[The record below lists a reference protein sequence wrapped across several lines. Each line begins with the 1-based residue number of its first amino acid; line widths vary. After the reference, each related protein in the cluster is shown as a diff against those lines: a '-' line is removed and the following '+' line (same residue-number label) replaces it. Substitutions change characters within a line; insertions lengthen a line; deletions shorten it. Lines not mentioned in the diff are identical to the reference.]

1 MILREQIHPVIQR
14 ALYRKID
21 AINRIKVGEVN
32 GNNYFDLGA
41 LNILGPTT
49 EPGTNPVEQI
59 LTRSCWAKVSA
70 AVFDTKF
77 DYGKALSK
85 VQAGIKRQI
94 VLGTDAPVMEEPDDI
109 MVSLSSYRDSDG
121 NLINQ
126 PLSFRNGFD
135 EKNYS
140 DSMLRGH
147 AGITSI
153 TSDYKNFFIKESV
166 VNFICPDPD
175 TFQDI
180 SDIFLKH
187 GQYVSLEFGWGIESP
202 AQMPKLNSSELRKLS
217 QNIRARNLRGAGNY
231 QCLVGVVSNFSF
243 DQRPDGGYEGSFT
256 ITSAGKNILHS
267 TIPTGNLEDSVTFAQ
282 RKKIAQGE
290 NASEEQKEDW
300 ELLRKNFAT
309 FNAVIKNLDSVVDE
323 HLTGAEFQ
331 LDYTT
336 ERSAQ
341 GQKNFENSLKAA
353 ENTYKNDPEKQQ
365 KNIKDL
371 YERTLRNNKGAVL
384 YQYKDGAMIIN
395 TNLGVKGGKIDGVRR
410 FVSWGWFED
419 YILNSFFSYELRTN
433 VKLGEVRSTTNNELN
448 RCQTSNN
455 LSSMGLNSIILPG
468 KTIRPK
474 KLLNLDDLPQIDTL
488 KALSVSDQRDE
499 NIVAGDNVTLIDG
512 IKFEKRKETMDKNT
526 AININR
532 LGTALNVFDKTFKR
546 FEEQKITRT
555 EQDVRD
561 SETNEA
567 TGDTIITTT
576 GVNTGR
582 HGFIRNMVFNID
594 YIAES
599 FDGVSSLE
607 IGLRKFWAKV
617 SGEYGGFWNFGI
629 ANDEDSGGKIG
640 IIDTYYNPQPDLPT
654 MLENRSKRE
663 DFVNYKRK
671 KDIELITDTTDKM
684 FTFPLYSKDSI
695 VKDFSLSVN
704 LSPEAVTLAVY
715 GSHSDKEVGGDS
727 NKGISDPAVRAYSL
741 LLNKNFDPERK
752 GDSTVGRSSIMS
764 GIKTPLEENGKGY
777 ASKIERFGKL
787 EELRKGEGI
796 LFSNIPDIQDD
807 TKKIL
812 TDLLQKEAA
821 EKEGGLQTN
830 VVYDIDNINQELRD
844 FFVYNPATGTLKDSF
859 KYFMISTINKS
870 ESPNI
875 DSNYTKLKPIIPLD
889 LDLTIDGVGGLKPGD
904 LFRVDYLP
912 QPYRE
917 FCYFIIFNVSQ
928 EISNS
933 GWSTKI
939 KAKAIADFEKLRSPQ
954 GKAYHQESQQQK
966 QEEENPQV
974 ILLDNFIDFAIKDE
988 VSRVKASIDS
998 LKMIEDAGYSGQ
1010 VIRAQMYRD
1019 LFGAKSSQD
1028 KKNLTSF
1035 TVKNKRAFTMI
1046 NTETDVA

>member
-85 VQAGIKRQI
+85 FRAGIKRQI
-94 VLGTDAPVMEEPDDI
+94 VQGADAPVREEPNDI
-109 MVSLSSYRDSDG
+109 MVSLSSYRDADG

-202 AQMPKLNSSELRKLS
+202 AQMPKLNSPELRKLS

-267 TIPTGNLEDSVTFAQ
+267 TIPTGNLEDNVTFAQ
-282 RKKIAQGE
+282 RKNIAQDKD
-290 NASEEQKEDW
+290 ATTEQKQDW
-300 ELLRKNFAT
+300 KLLRKNFAT

-323 HLTGAEFQ
+323 HLGGVEPQ

-336 ERSAQ
+336 ERTSA
-341 GQKNFENSLKAA
+341 GQQNFYRSLKAEE
-353 ENTYKNDPEKQQ
+353 ENNKNDPERRQERIQ
-365 KNIKDL
+365 AV
-371 YERTLRNNKGAVL
+371 YENALKNNKGAVL

-395 TNLGVKGGKIDGVRR
+395 TNTGTKGGKADGVRR

-419 YILNSFFSYELRTN
+419 YILNSFFSYELKGS

-474 KLLNLDDLPQIDTL
+474 KPINLDNLPEISTL
-488 KALSVSDQRDE
+488 KALTTRQQRDDDIVVGG
-499 NIVAGDNVTLIDG
+499 NISIIDG
-512 IKFEKRKETMDKNT
+512 IKFEKVNETMAQKT

-532 LGTALNVFDKTFKR
+532 LGTAFNAFDKTFKR
-546 FEEQKITRT
+546 FEEQEIVEETDMSAAGSERFQP
-555 EQDVRD
+555 EQGEELPTKKVYK
-561 SETNEA
+561 
-567 TGDTIITTT
+567 
-576 GVNTGR
+576 NTGES
-582 HGFIRNMVFNID
+582 GFIRNMVFNID
-594 YIAES
+594 YITES

-617 SGEYGGFWNFGI
+617 SGEYGGFWNFAI
-629 ANDEDSGGKIG
+629 ANDEDSSGKIG

-671 KDIELITDTTDKM
+671 KDVELIADTTGKM

-715 GSHSDKEVGGDS
+715 GSHSDKEIGGDS

-741 LLNKNFDPERK
+741 LLNKNFNPERK

-764 GIKTPLEENGKGY
+764 GITTPLQQNGKGY

-796 LFSNIPDIQDD
+796 LFSNIADIQDD

-830 VVYDIDNINQELRD
+830 VVYDIDNINPEVRD
-844 FFVYNPATGTLKDSF
+844 YFVYNPATGTLKDSF

-939 KAKAIADFEKLRSPQ
+939 KAKAIVDFEKLSSPL

-966 QEEENPQV
+966 QEEEEENPRV
-974 ILLDNFIDFAIKDE
+974 IILDNFLDFAIQDE
-988 VSRVKASIDS
+988 ISRAKASIATVQ
-998 LKMIEDAGYSGQ
+998 MIEDAGFNPY

-1019 LFGAKSSQD
+1019 LFGAKPTQD
-1028 KKNLTSF
+1028 KKNFSSVTI
-1035 TVKNKRAFTMI
+1035 KNLNR
-1046 NTETDVA
+1046 DSYG

>member
-1 MILREQIHPVIQR
+1 
-14 ALYRKID
+14 
-21 AINRIKVGEVN
+21 
-32 GNNYFDLGA
+32 
-41 LNILGPTT
+41 
-49 EPGTNPVEQI
+49 
-59 LTRSCWAKVSA
+59 
-70 AVFDTKF
+70 
-77 DYGKALSK
+77 
-85 VQAGIKRQI
+85 
-94 VLGTDAPVMEEPDDI
+94 
-109 MVSLSSYRDSDG
+109 
-121 NLINQ
+121 
-126 PLSFRNGFD
+126 
-135 EKNYS
+135 
-140 DSMLRGH
+140 
-147 AGITSI
+147 
-153 TSDYKNFFIKESV
+153 
-166 VNFICPDPD
+166 
-175 TFQDI
+175 
-180 SDIFLKH
+180 
-187 GQYVSLEFGWGIESP
+187 
-202 AQMPKLNSSELRKLS
+202 
-217 QNIRARNLRGAGNY
+217 
-231 QCLVGVVSNFSF
+231 
-243 DQRPDGGYEGSFT
+243 
-256 ITSAGKNILHS
+256 
-267 TIPTGNLEDSVTFAQ
+267 
-282 RKKIAQGE
+282 
-290 NASEEQKEDW
+290 
-300 ELLRKNFAT
+300 
-309 FNAVIKNLDSVVDE
+309 
-323 HLTGAEFQ
+323 
-331 LDYTT
+331 
-336 ERSAQ
+336 
-341 GQKNFENSLKAA
+341 
-353 ENTYKNDPEKQQ
+353 
-365 KNIKDL
+365 
-371 YERTLRNNKGAVL
+371 
-384 YQYKDGAMIIN
+384 
-395 TNLGVKGGKIDGVRR
+395 
-410 FVSWGWFED
+410 
-419 YILNSFFSYELRTN
+419 
-433 VKLGEVRSTTNNELN
+433 
-448 RCQTSNN
+448 
-455 LSSMGLNSIILPG
+455 
-468 KTIRPK
+468 
-474 KLLNLDDLPQIDTL
+474 
-488 KALSVSDQRDE
+488 
-499 NIVAGDNVTLIDG
+499 
-512 IKFEKRKETMDKNT
+512 
-526 AININR
+526 
-532 LGTALNVFDKTFKR
+532 
-546 FEEQKITRT
+546 
-555 EQDVRD
+555 
-561 SETNEA
+561 
-567 TGDTIITTT
+567 
-576 GVNTGR
+576 
-582 HGFIRNMVFNID
+582 MVFNID